1 LDRYTYID
9 SNWRFLQLGQTPPHK
24 RRAAFGA
31 IRRKV
36 MARAY
41 VFWIA
46 VATTTWTP
54 ASALTCRPSAGG
66 VSFVADAVREAPVAA
81 VRVAGSEKCDVV
93 YHLSNGATASA
104 AVTASMSACGPRA
117 KERRSANATG
127 ESRSNASRRIDVQL
141 RGRDRAARDGMRIAR
156 IRLNRAILP
165 TSHKI

>member
-1 LDRYTYID
+1 
-9 SNWRFLQLGQTPPHK
+9 
-24 RRAAFGA
+24 
-31 IRRKV
+31 

-93 YHLSNGATASA
+93 YHLRNGAYSLGGCNREYVGLWA
-104 AVTASMSACGPRA
+104 PREGA
-117 KERRSANATG
+117 PIGKRHGQIPLEC
-127 ESRSNASRRIDVQL
+127 Q
-141 RGRDRAARDGMRIAR
+141 
-156 IRLNRAILP
+156 
-165 TSHKI
+165 